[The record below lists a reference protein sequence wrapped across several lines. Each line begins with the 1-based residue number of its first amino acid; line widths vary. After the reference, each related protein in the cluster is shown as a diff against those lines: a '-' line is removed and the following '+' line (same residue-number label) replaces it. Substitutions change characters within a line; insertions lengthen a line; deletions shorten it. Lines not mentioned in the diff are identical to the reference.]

1 MKKIFQSLRVVLAA
15 AFLISASV
23 VMANHHEADAG
34 KLRHVV
40 SLKFKSDATEV
51 QIQEIVDGM
60 FAFPSQIPEVKKV
73 EGGENVSIEDAHK
86 GFTHCFTL
94 TFDDIEGL
102 KVYLPH
108 EDHLALVEKVK
119 PLLDDVFVIDYWAK

>member
-1 MKKIFQSLRVVLAA
+1 MNKLFHSIRVAILATFLLSLGQVQ
-15 AFLISASV
+15 
-23 VMANHHEADAG
+23 ANHHEEERG
-34 KLRHVV
+34 QLRHVV
-40 SLKFKSDATEV
+40 SLKFKEDATDA
-51 QIQEIVDGM
+51 QIQDIVDRL
-60 FAFPSQIPEVKKV
+60 FAFPSQIPEVKTV

-108 EDHLALVEKVK
+108 EDHLALVDKVK
-119 PLLDDVFVIDYWAK
+119 PLLDDVFVIDYWVK

>member
-1 MKKIFQSLRVVLAA
+1 MKTLFQSLRVALAV
-15 AFLISASV
+15 AFLVSLSSAH
-23 VMANHHEADAG
+23 ANHHEEGEA

-40 SLKFKSDATEV
+40 SLKFNEEATDA
-51 QIQEIVDGM
+51 QIQDIVDRL
-60 FAFPSQIPEVKKV
+60 FAFPSQIPEVKHV

-119 PLLDDVFVIDYWAK
+119 PLLEDVFVIDYWSK

>member
-1 MKKIFQSLRVVLAA
+1 MKNLFQSLRVAIVA
-15 AFLISASV
+15 AFLVSLSV
-23 VMANHHEADAG
+23 AHANHHEEDKG
-34 KLRHVV
+34 MLRHVV
-40 SLKFKSDATEV
+40 SLKFNAEATDA
-51 QIQEIVDGM
+51 QIQDIVDRL

-119 PLLDDVFVIDYWAK
+119 PLLDDVFVIDYWVK